1 MTKMGKNNKEIY
13 WKEQASEEEISFTQP
28 DIMLKLVSTVD
39 DKGWPHI
46 TMISSNRLIGNKEL
60 VWGQFTEGSSKEFV
74 KKNPKQGIFYMTAE
88 MPFKY
93 LQVKADFSH
102 TTNEGEDLELF
113 NKSNLMRY
121 FTYVRVH
128 TAYYNTIKAIK
139 KVRNLPL
146 SGVIIGILKNII
158 GKGGAK
164 TKLKE
169 ERLNIIGYN
178 LFKAPIAVRVISY
191 IDPEDLYPLM
201 IPCLQLQAAD
211 HNRLVFPLSVAKKD
225 LFNIPENTKVAVF
238 GMNFEF
244 ANQVVKGT
252 FIGIKKFRG
261 IKFGVI
267 EIEEVYNGAPPL
279 IGTIYPKIQTTPKI
293 SKFSLDK

>member
-1 MTKMGKNNKEIY
+1 MGKKSSSIQWN
-13 WKEQASEEEISFTQP
+13 EQASEEAISFTQP
-28 DIMLKLVSTVD
+28 DIMLKLVSTID
-39 DKGWPHI
+39 DRGWPHI
-46 TMISSNRLIGNKEL
+46 TMISSNRLIGKNQL
-60 VWGQFTEGSSKEFV
+60 VWGQFTEGTSKEYV

-93 LQVKADFSH
+93 LQVKADFSY
-102 TTNEGEDLELF
+102 TTKEGDDLEHF

-128 TAYYNTIKAIK
+128 TAYYNAIRK
-139 KVRNLPL
+139 VTQVRNLPL
-146 SGVIIGILKNII
+146 MGIIMGIVKNMI

-164 TKLKE
+164 TKLPEK
-169 ERLNIIGYN
+169 RLNVIGYN

-191 IDPEDLYPLM
+191 IDLEDNYPLM

-211 HNRLVFPLSVAKKD
+211 HNRLVFPLTVAKDD
-225 LFNIPENTKVAVF
+225 LLKIPQDSKVAVF
-238 GMNFEF
+238 GMNFDF

-252 FIGIKKFRG
+252 FTGFRKYRG

-267 EIEEVYNGAPPL
+267 EIEEIYNGAPPL
-279 IGTIYPKIQTTPKI
+279 IGKIYPEIQTLPKVTE
-293 SKFSLDK
+293 FHL

>member
-1 MTKMGKNNKEIY
+1 MGKKSNQIQWNEH
-13 WKEQASEEEISFTQP
+13 ASEEAINFTQP

-39 DKGWPHI
+39 DRGWPHI
-46 TMISSNRLIGNKEL
+46 TMISSNRLIGNNKL
-60 VWGQFTEGSSKEFV
+60 VWGQFTEGTSKEYV

-93 LQVKADFSH
+93 LQVKVDFAYTSK
-102 TTNEGEDLELF
+102 EGEDLEFF

-128 TAYYNTIKAIK
+128 TAYYNDIKAVSQVK
-139 KVRNLPL
+139 NLPL
-146 SGVIIGILKNII
+146 LGVIMGILKNMI

-164 TKLKE
+164 TKLAEK
-169 ERLNIIGYN
+169 RLNVIGYN

-191 IDPEDLYPLM
+191 IDPKDQYPIM

-211 HNRLVFPLSVAKKD
+211 HNRLVFPLTVAKED
-225 LFNIPENTKVAVF
+225 LQAIPTNIKVTVF

-252 FIGIKKFRG
+252 YTGIKKFRG

-267 EIEEVYNGAPPL
+267 EIEEIYNGAPP
-279 IGTIYPKIQTTPKI
+279 IMGTIYPELETRPKVTE
-293 SKFSLDK
+293 FTL

>member
-1 MTKMGKNNKEIY
+1 MGKKKNKLQWNNI
-13 WKEQASEEEISFTQP
+13 ASEEAIEFTQP

-39 DKGWPHI
+39 DRGWPHI
-46 TMISSNRLIGNKEL
+46 TMISSNRLIGKSEL
-60 VWGQFTEGSSKEFV
+60 VWGQFTEGTSKEFV

-93 LQVKADFSH
+93 LQVKADFSY
-102 TTNEGEDLELF
+102 TTKEGEDLEHF

-128 TAYYNTIKAIK
+128 TAYYNAIRKATQ
-139 KVRNLPL
+139 VRNLPL
-146 SGVIIGILKNII
+146 VGVIMGIMKNMI

-164 TKLKE
+164 TKLPEK
-169 ERLNIIGYN
+169 RLNVIGYK

-191 IDPEDLYPLM
+191 IDPEDNYPLM

-211 HNRLVFPLSVAKKD
+211 HNRLVFPLTVAKED
-225 LFNIPENTKVAVF
+225 LLKIPQDSKVAVF
-238 GMNFEF
+238 GMNFDF

-252 FIGIKKFRG
+252 FTGFKKYRG

-267 EIEEVYNGAPPL
+267 DIEEIYNGAPPI
-279 IGTIYPKIQTTPKI
+279 IGKIYPEIQTLPKI
-293 SKFSLDK
+293 TEFRL